1 MPRIRVAARGFHE
14 TRMTPMQRHNT
25 GSPMRAPL
33 TRARQAGWLAVST
46 IALGLSAAVAARQTP
61 APAAP
66 DVTSAAVFESRIRPL
81 LAANCYACH
90 AEAAMGGLRVDS
102 REALLRGSDTGPVID
117 TKAPEASTFLKVLQ
131 HAAGFPAMPKGRAKL
146 PQADI
151 DLLTAWVRA
160 GTPWPAST
168 STAAAA
174 PAPAV
179 SHERPITAEHRAW
192 WAFQPLATT
201 APPAVKNTAWAKTDI
216 DRFILAR
223 LEREGLA
230 PVAAADKRTLLRRV
244 TLDLTG
250 LPPTPA
256 EVDAFLADNAPTAF
270 ETVIDRLLASPSHG
284 EAWARVWLDVARY
297 GEDDYRS
304 LDPEGR
310 GLNPYPN
317 AHLYRDWVIR
327 AFNDD
332 LPYDRFVTAQ
342 LAADQFE
349 GPDRVRHLPAL
360 GFLGLGPWFYDN
372 GAVEITRA
380 DERHDRVDAV
390 SRGLLGLTVGCARC
404 HDHKYDPIPT
414 TDYYALGGV
423 FLNTEYHEYPLAPK
437 AVVEEYKAKEKAL
450 KRQQEMLADFLRTEG
465 EQLAASLAFQSAKYM
480 KAAWQVTGEPKKN
493 KAEVREKEQ
502 LDYELFER
510 WLEFLSRPATYYPF
524 LKDWQAMIAKGGTAK
539 EADTLATAFQEL
551 LVGLVVEER
560 EVRKENDII
569 KARALPT
576 AKPKEPANL
585 PHEFKTNDD
594 FCPGCG
600 LELRSMTKERTA
612 LYRDVFVID
621 LRDDGMAPGERTNPG
636 LLRFRG
642 WPLEQRLGP
651 DRRSTIEV
659 MRKAIEAAEK
669 AMPPKYSY
677 VHGVQDLPEI
687 TDLKVH
693 LRGSPLRLGDT
704 VPRGFVTVLGAGER
718 QTFTKGSGRLELAQT
733 ILAQPIAMRVIVNR
747 VWKEHFGTGIVNTPS
762 NLGKNGELPSHPE
775 LLDYLARYFVD
786 HGMSIKALHKEIL
799 RSAVYQLSADDRP
812 AARAKD
818 GGNRLYW
825 RANRRRMSAE
835 QIRDSVLAVSGAL
848 DSKVGGPSIALTPL
862 ATRRTLYGKVSRYK
876 LDEFLQLFD
885 FPSPS
890 QTAEQRFSTNV
901 PLQRLFFMN
910 SDFVQQHAE
919 RLADDVAA
927 EADDAARITAV
938 YRRLF
943 GRAPSTTELKA
954 GQDFLAGE
962 ALKQYDERRA
972 NTTKDGKDAKDDAA
986 PAASTGDT
994 AKSDGPGDSGMMA
1007 GVAPGKAAPADEQ
1020 KKMRP
1025 VTAFGR
1031 YVKVLLSSN
1040 EFVFVS

>member
-1 MPRIRVAARGFHE
+1 
-14 TRMTPMQRHNT
+14 
-25 GSPMRAPL
+25 MRAPASLRRRAVAAAFTLAAMAL
-33 TRARQAGWLAVST
+33 TAAVGARQAPPAQPAV
-46 IALGLSAAVAARQTP
+46 TP
-61 APAAP
+61 APAMTAEL
-66 DVTSAAVFESRIRPL
+66 FESRIRPL
-81 LAANCYACH
+81 LAGSCYGCH
-90 AEAAMGGLRVDS
+90 AEAAMGGLRLDS
-102 REALLRGSDTGPVID
+102 KDALMKGSETGPVID
-117 TKAPEASTFLKVLQ
+117 TAAPDQSTFLKVLQ
-131 HAAGFPAMPKGRAKL
+131 HATGYPAMPKGRAKL

-151 DLLTAWVRA
+151 DMLTAWVRA
-160 GTPWPAST
+160 GAPWPAAA
-168 STAAAA
+168 TATA
-174 PAPAV
+174 PAPAA
-179 SHERPITAEHRAW
+179 SHEKPVTAAHRDY
-192 WAFQPLATT
+192 WAFRPLAAT
-201 APPAVKNTAWAKTDI
+201 AAPTVRNTAWPTTTI
-216 DRFILAR
+216 DRFVLAR
-223 LEREGLA
+223 LEREGLT

-244 TLDLTG
+244 SLDLTG
-250 LPPTPA
+250 LPPTPD
-256 EVDAFLADNAPTAF
+256 EVDAFLADTSPTAF
-270 ETVIDRLLASPSHG
+270 ETVVDRLLASPRYG
-284 EAWARVWLDVARY
+284 EAWGRVWLDIARY

-310 GLNPYPN
+310 GYNPYPN

-342 LAADQFE
+342 LAADLFE

-414 TDYYALGGV
+414 KDYYALGGV

-437 AVVEEYKAKEKAL
+437 AVVEEHKAKEKAL
-450 KRQQEMLADFLRTEG
+450 KQQQEMLGEFLKTEA
-465 EQLAASLAFQSAKYM
+465 EQLGATLAFQSAKYM
-480 KAAWQVTGEPKKN
+480 KAAWQVTGEPKKD
-493 KAEVREKEQ
+493 KADVRDKEQ

-510 WLEFLSRPATYYPF
+510 WLDFLSRPPTYYPF
-524 LKDWQAMIAKGGTAK
+524 LKDWQAMIATGGTAA
-539 EADTLATAFQEL
+539 EADRLATAFQEL
-551 LVGLVVEER
+551 LIGLVLEER

-569 KARALPT
+569 RARALPT

-585 PHEFKTNDD
+585 PNEFKTNDD

-600 LELRSMTKERTA
+600 LEVRSMTKDRTA
-612 LYRDVFVID
+612 LYRDVFVVD
-621 LRDDGMAPGERTNPG
+621 LRTDVFIPGQPSRPG

-642 WPLEQRLGP
+642 WNLEQRLGP
-651 DRRSTIEV
+651 DRRATIDV
-659 MRKAIEAAEK
+659 MRKSIEAAEK

-677 VHGVQDLPEI
+677 VHGVRDLPEVS
-687 TDLKVH
+687 DLKVH
-693 LRGSPLRLGDT
+693 VRGNPMRLGDT
-704 VPRGFVTVLGAGER
+704 VPRGFVTVLGEGER
-718 QTFTKGSGRLELAQT
+718 RTFSKGSGRLELAQA
-733 ILAQPIAMRVIVNR
+733 ILAEPLAMRVIVNR
-747 VWKEHFGTGIVNTPS
+747 VWKEHFGTGLVNTPS
-762 NLGKNGELPSHPE
+762 NFGINGEAPSHPE
-775 LLDYLARYFVD
+775 LLDYLAQYFVD
-786 HGMSIKALHKEIL
+786 HGMSLKALHREIL
-799 RSAVYQLSADDRP
+799 RSATYQLSADDQP

-835 QIRDSVLAVSGAL
+835 QIRDGVLLVSGAL
-848 DSKVGGPSIALTPL
+848 DAKVGGPAVTLTPL
-862 ATRRTLYGKVSRYK
+862 TARRTIYGKVSRYK

-890 QTAEQRFSTNV
+890 QTAEQRFTTNV

-919 RLADDVAA
+919 RLAADVVDA
-927 EADDAARITAV
+927 ADDEARITAV
-938 YRRLF
+938 YKRIF
-943 GRAPSTTELKA
+943 GRAPSARELAA
-954 GQDFLAGE
+954 GREFLAGE
-962 ALKQYDERRA
+962 ALKQYEERRA
-972 NTTKDGKDAKDDAA
+972 EAARAGATAGEPPAKGTPAS
-986 PAASTGDT
+986 PAASPAPATSGADT
-994 AKSDGPGDSGMMA
+994 KADADPAAAGMMA
-1007 GVAPGKAAPADEQ
+1007 GVTPGTGAPDDEK